1 MKAASPHGC
10 LIALV
15 SVLRKEKSNQKL
27 LFKVPTTIPWNTQQG
42 KVCLPFPVYDPGT
55 HGRQDLGL
63 SSLRIHKLHLQAGR
77 HPTPVAPLGLHLVL
91 NGANLK

>member
-1 MKAASPHGC
+1 MHASQRKCRVH
-10 LIALV
+10 LTTASSEQNKNV
-15 SVLRKEKSNQKL
+15 SLEES
-27 LFKVPTTIPWNTQQG
+27 QQG
-42 KVCLPFPVYDPGT
+42 EQDAITL
-55 HGRQDLGL
+55 GRQDLGL